1 MTAIC
6 LGLGGAYAALL
17 FSCSLDTPPLLA
29 TDPIA
34 TTAAMDRFT
43 PEQRSSY
50 LADQQ
55 YLHRLVPPGVR
66 VELDLAD
73 PRQYRFAVSR
83 LELAGKTSANAPQ
96 LFARLAA
103 RGPAGFASRGA
114 GADTDSLEAR
124 HEIVNVTLGTPDAPT
139 LITATAVA
147 TPSAAASYLYLDIA
161 ITTVTGVPIGPF
173 SAVEQFG
180 APDDVPASMAVSTSG
195 DRSAAD
201 VDRYV
206 ISSLEIEETLDCF
219 SESYL
224 YVEIGNDRVSSSP
237 DSTGDIP

>member
-6 LGLGGAYAALL
+6 LGLGGMYAALL
-17 FSCSLDTPPLLA
+17 FACSLDTPPLLV

-34 TTAAMDRFT
+34 TTEAMDRFT
-43 PEQRSSY
+43 PQERSSY

-73 PRQYRFAVSR
+73 PRQYRFAMSR
-83 LELAGKTSANAPQ
+83 LALAGKTSANAPQ
-96 LFARLAA
+96 LFARIAA
-103 RGPAGFASRGA
+103 RGGAGSKSRGA
-114 GADTDSLEAR
+114 GADTASLASQ
-124 HEIVNVTLGTPDAPT
+124 HEIVDVHLGTPAAPN

-147 TPSAAASYLYLDIA
+147 SPDAAASYMYLDIA
-161 ITTVTGVPIGPF
+161 ITTVTEVPIGPLQW
-173 SAVEQFG
+173 VEQFG
-180 APDDVPASMAVSTSG
+180 SPDDVLASMAVSVSG

-206 ISSLEIEETLDCF
+206 ISSFEFEETLDDVID
-219 SESYL
+219 SYIYL
-224 YVEIGNDRVSSSP
+224 EVGGGRLASPPDTTGN
-237 DSTGDIP
+237 IP

>member
-55 YLHRLVPPGVR
+55 YLHRLVPQGVR

-161 ITTVTGVPIGPF
+161 ITTVTGVPIGPV

-180 APDDVPASMAVSTSG
+180 SPDDAAVSTSG

-201 VDRYV
+201 VDRYA
-206 ISSLEIEETLDCF
+206 ISSFEFEETPDDF
-219 SESYL
+219 SDSYI
-224 YVEIGNDRVSSSP
+224 YVEVGEGRLASP
-237 DSTGDIP
+237 PEPQE